1 MQIHPISPQY
11 NSIQSNLEIT
21 SDRIL
26 LALVIDEFHKLGGFL
41 LSSAIPFDGISLYC
55 GGQIYWSCVVQIHL
69 KWESQNTIL
78 AKISSVSIHCLFQ
91 LRILGMTSSGQT
103 DWFPLIWSHVAPS
116 TIPRQNSHTCSQGI
130 NCPLSDFP
138 AYEEMM
144 LDLMCEIADPD
155 DKSRLIVECLQ

>member
-1 MQIHPISPQY
+1 MLGKYIKLVTLVCRYSCQSASTYYSPVQIHPISPQY

-78 AKISSVSIHCLFQ
+78 EKICFVSIHCLFQ

-103 DWFPLIWSHVAPS
+103 YWFPLIWSHVAPQQFLVK
-116 TIPRQNSHTCSQGI
+116 IPTPVHR
-130 NCPLSDFP
+130 
-138 AYEEMM
+138 E
-144 LDLMCEIADPD
+144 
-155 DKSRLIVECLQ
+155 